1 MLAPID
7 WDNRPEKFCFVACP
21 DEVWCECRARARHE
35 SWKLAFKRFDDEFLK
50 DKFLKDNVGLSEPQQ
65 PKDSDRS

>member
-1 MLAPID
+1 MLVPID

-21 DEVWCECRARARHE
+21 DEVFCECRELLAYRIHE
-35 SWKLAFKRFDDEFLK
+35 KWKGVCDEFPK
-50 DKFLKDNVGLSEPQQ
+50 DDVGLSEPQQ